1 MVKVSSEF
9 KHQSVRDLAWAVSS
23 PPLVSKLT
31 DSCLWP
37 ESEWFQQLYEQSLPW
52 LLAVDDDPAELDA
65 LIAEQ
70 KDRRLGKYFE
80 TLWLFWLR
88 HNQRYQLIENNL
100 QVIIDGETLGEIDFI
115 VFDKVLKKVMHWEL
129 AVKFYLGVGDTSEM
143 SHWHG
148 PNLRDRLDIKVEH
161 LLHRQSVI
169 TRDLRV
175 AQWLKQRGIQIDKC
189 AVILKGRLYY
199 PWPQN
204 VSQGFI
210 SPEQSGADHLRGYWL
225 NTLQFEQAFDDSQ
238 GFLPLINS
246 GWMERNPTLCVK
258 NSFNKKGVFETVS
271 NKNIRLPLHLM
282 LCNPCH
288 TRDMLFLVG
297 PEWP

>member
-1 MVKVSSEF
+1 
-9 KHQSVRDLAWAVSS
+9 
-23 PPLVSKLT
+23 
-31 DSCLWP
+31 
-37 ESEWFQQLYEQSLPW
+37 
-52 LLAVDDDPAELDA
+52 
-65 LIAEQ
+65 
-70 KDRRLGKYFE
+70 
-80 TLWLFWLR
+80 
-88 HNQRYQLIENNL
+88 
-100 QVIIDGETLGEIDFI
+100 
-115 VFDKVLKKVMHWEL
+115 
-129 AVKFYLGVGDTSEM
+129 VGDTSEM

-246 GWMERNPTLCVK
+246 GWMERIPTLCVK
-258 NSFNKKGVFETVS
+258 NSLSKEDVFETVS
-271 NKNIRLPLHLM
+271 NKNLRLPLHLM

-288 TRDMLFLVG
+288 TRDMMFLVG
-297 PEWP
+297 PDWP

>member
-88 HNQRYQLIENNL
+88 HNQPYQLIENNL
-100 QVIIDGETLGEIDFI
+100 QVIIDGETVGEIDFI
-115 VFDKVLKKVMHWEL
+115 VFD
-129 AVKFYLGVGDTSEM
+129 
-143 SHWHG
+143 
-148 PNLRDRLDIKVEH
+148 
-161 LLHRQSVI
+161 
-169 TRDLRV
+169 
-175 AQWLKQRGIQIDKC
+175 
-189 AVILKGRLYY
+189 
-199 PWPQN
+199 
-204 VSQGFI
+204 
-210 SPEQSGADHLRGYWL
+210 
-225 NTLQFEQAFDDSQ
+225 
-238 GFLPLINS
+238 
-246 GWMERNPTLCVK
+246 
-258 NSFNKKGVFETVS
+258 
-271 NKNIRLPLHLM
+271 
-282 LCNPCH
+282 
-288 TRDMLFLVG
+288 
-297 PEWP
+297 